1 MEDQIERPQQ
11 DQPLMPPPVPPQPL
25 PPQQVSATDDIP
37 PLKPNNWLWQ
47 SIVATVLCC
56 LPFGIAGIIYAVR
69 VDSLYYSGRYEESQQ
84 AAGKAKMWTI
94 IAFAVGIVYILVWS
108 VMLYLGT
115 MPEYIEKIIEEN
127 ASGYNF

>member
-11 DQPLMPPPVPPQPL
+11 DQPLMPPPVPPLQEPI
-25 PPQQVSATDDIP
+25 AEDIP

-56 LPFGIAGIIYAVR
+56 LPFGIAGIIFAVR
-69 VDSLYYSGRYEESQQ
+69 VDSLYYSGRYGESEQ
-84 AAGKAKMWTI
+84 AARKAKMWTI
-94 IAFAVGIVYILVWS
+94 IAFAVGIVYIIVWS

>member
-1 MEDQIERPQQ
+1 MEDLIERPQQ
-11 DQPLMPPPVPPQPL
+11 EQPLMPPPVPPQ
-25 PPQQVSATDDIP
+25 QVSVTDDIP

-94 IAFAVGIVYILVWS
+94 IAFAVGIVYIIVWG